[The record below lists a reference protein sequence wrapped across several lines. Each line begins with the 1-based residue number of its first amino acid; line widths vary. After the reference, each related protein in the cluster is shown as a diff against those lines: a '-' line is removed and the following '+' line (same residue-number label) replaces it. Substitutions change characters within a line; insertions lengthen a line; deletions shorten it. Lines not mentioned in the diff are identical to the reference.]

1 MGFTDFLAEQWIL
14 VSILVALVVVFMWTE
29 MHKGGK
35 ALSFHEVTRLI
46 NRDEA
51 VLLDVREKKEF
62 DGGHIVDSINIA
74 YPKLKDRISELEK
87 HKSRTIIIVDKLGQH
102 AGAAGKILKDH
113 GFTVARLQ
121 GGISEWAGQNLP
133 LVRK

>member
-14 VSILVALVVVFMWTE
+14 VSIMVVLIAAFMWTE

-35 ALSFHEVTRLI
+35 ALSFHEVTRML
-46 NRDEA
+46 NSGDA

-62 DGGHIVDSINIA
+62 DAGHIVDSLHITFA
-74 YPKLKDRISELEK
+74 KLKDRVSELEK
-87 HKSRTIIIVDKLGQH
+87 HKARTIIVVDKIGQH

-113 GFTVARLQ
+113 GFNVARLQ
-121 GGISEWAGQNLP
+121 GGISEWTGQNLP
-133 LVRK
+133 LVK